1 MLHTEILA
9 SFSRT
14 FHKINQFHSHV
25 QELKVRN
32 SGGPQHNHTWRMNGW
47 LQQKLPM
54 FGFRTHTTALWPM
67 EQSSILSA
75 KFDCPETHQN
85 CSLLATVHD
94 CETGLCTI
102 VLQFHELMW
111 ACACIFESHHWSDV
125 ITHQL
130 SLPRFHHLVK
140 AYDRERKLHVRK
152 NNDTL
157 KIWQ

>member
-1 MLHTEILA
+1 MCYFYNMLHTEILA

-85 CSLLATVHD
+85 CSLLATAHMIVKLVYALLCCNSMS
-94 CETGLCTI
+94 CEHEHAFLSHTAGL
-102 VLQFHELMW
+102 M
-111 ACACIFESHHWSDV
+111 
-125 ITHQL
+125 
-130 SLPRFHHLVK
+130 
-140 AYDRERKLHVRK
+140 
-152 NNDTL
+152 
-157 KIWQ
+157 